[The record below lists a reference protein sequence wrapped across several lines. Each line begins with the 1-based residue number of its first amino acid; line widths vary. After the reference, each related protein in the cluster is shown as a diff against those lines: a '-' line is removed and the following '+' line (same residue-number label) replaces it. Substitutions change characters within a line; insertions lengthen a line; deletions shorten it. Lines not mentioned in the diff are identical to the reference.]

1 MRCDFGEK
9 VDSDIILARR
19 KNPKISDLS
28 NRTALIT
35 GAAGLLGRAHAKAL
49 LDIDANVILTDV
61 NKGELTKHKT
71 T

>member
-1 MRCDFGEK
+1 MQ
-9 VDSDIILARR
+9 
-19 KNPKISDLS
+19 KNPKIFDLS